1 MSSSHALYNRV
12 FERLRAAHPKVHLK
26 RVSNWVWIVVG
37 MILSH
42 SVQLSQIAQHVPS
55 EAEAAGRI
63 AQIRRWLSNRFVNV
77 PVFYRPLIQQV
88 LANWA
93 SRAVFIILDAT
104 SVNHG
109 KLQVLRLSL
118 AHGLRALPLAWR
130 VLSGPGLVG
139 VECATTLFSE
149 AARVLKPVD
158 SMTFLADRGFRG
170 TAWAE
175 KCLKMGWNYIIRIAN
190 NTYLTFPDG
199 QQVAIAAL
207 RIKPGRSRY
216 FQNVRLTQDADWL
229 CNVMVTWTR
238 ATPKQPAEL
247 CAVISNLRA
256 CHHTLKAYLTRMH
269 IEQSFRDD
277 KSGTFELASTH
288 LTDPQRLNHLLLA
301 LAVAILWIHE
311 IGQRVLEGD
320 DRKDID
326 PAARRQLSIVQIG
339 WRKLRRAISSGHI
352 PLLQFLIRPMRLA
365 PVTAA
370 PAKNGKNQKC

>member
-12 FERLRAAHPKVHLK
+12 FERLRAAHPQPHVK
-26 RVSNWVWIVVG
+26 RISNWVWIVVG

-42 SVQLSQIAQHVPS
+42 SVQLSQIAQHLPS
-55 EAEAAGRI
+55 TAEAAGRV
-63 AQIRRWLSNRFVNV
+63 AQIRRWLSNPFVNV
-77 PVFYRPLIQQV
+77 PAFYRPLIRQV
-88 LANWA
+88 LAHW
-93 SRAVFIILDAT
+93 SERAVFIILDAT

-118 AHGLRALPLAWR
+118 AHCLRALPLVWR
-130 VLSGPGLVG
+130 VVSGPGLVS
-139 VECATTLFSE
+139 VASASALFTE
-149 AARVLKPVD
+149 AARLLKSVGPV
-158 SMTFLADRGFRG
+158 TFLADRGFRS

-190 NTYLTFPDG
+190 NTYLTFADG
-199 QQVAIAAL
+199 RQVAIDAL
-207 RIKPGRSRY
+207 GLKPGRSRY

-229 CNVMVTWTR
+229 CNVMITWTR

-256 CHHTLKAYLTRMH
+256 CHQTLKAYLTRMH

-277 KSGTFELASTH
+277 KSGTFELARTH

-311 IGQRVLEGD
+311 VGQRVLERGE
-320 DRKDID
+320 RKEID
-326 PAARRQLSIVQIG
+326 PAARRQLSIVQLG
-339 WRKLRRAISSGHI
+339 WRRLCRAISRGI
-352 PLLQFLIRPMRLA
+352 IPPLLFLIRPRRLA
-365 PVTAA
+365 AVVVP
-370 PAKNGKNQKC
+370 PAQKEKC